1 MKTRSLTIRL
11 DQDLD
16 ILLTKVSR
24 RAGKSRSETARE
36 ALRWQ
41 LRIWESDASRQ
52 KMRPSGETGGYLTDE
67 DVFDQVS

>member
-11 DQDLD
+11 DKDLD

-36 ALRWQ
+36 ALRRQ
-41 LRIWESDASRQ
+41 LRIWESDALRQ